1 MLSSSSAIIHFVLVL
16 LAGEQMIVRNC
27 ENCCIYLFDHT
38 NTVTIDDCK
47 NCKVFVGPTQ
57 VRGSIQLDIENSIE
71 YSIKISIK
79 FYRVSLST
87 AKLNRRVN
95 KIFNIPLN

>member
-1 MLSSSSAIIHFVLVL
+1 
-16 LAGEQMIVRNC
+16 MIVRNC

-57 VRGSIQLDIENSIE
+57 EGNLFDIIYMVTHQDGKN
-71 YSIKISIK
+71 
-79 FYRVSLST
+79 LQ
-87 AKLNRRVN
+87 
-95 KIFNIPLN
+95 